1 MHADES
7 TDAADAHRPPLALE
21 QEPPRRR
28 SRHRVKIDLDD
39 GRHHRCSPR
48 LFLRRRRSFNRS
60 DCPPVSQ
67 RPHGQLR
74 RTAAPAPGCRFRE
87 AAAAALL
94 SQVRCGR
101 GVARTQPPLLR
112 DRHLHISRRRT
123 LRSYN
128 SVRKRGETDQLSKD
142 PIHLWSSKVKTTT
155 GFNPARRIFLAVE
168 RKIYRKKNLAKAS
181 GRSGTTPES

>member
-28 SRHRVKIDLDD
+28 SRRRVKIDLDD

-48 LFLRRRRSFNRS
+48 LFLRRRRPFNRS

-142 PIHLWSSKVKTTT
+142 PIHLWSSKVKQQVLRD
-155 GFNPARRIFLAVE
+155 GYF
-168 RKIYRKKNLAKAS
+168 
-181 GRSGTTPES
+181 